1 MKEEY
6 IKAIDLAKEL
16 NLYLKIV
23 TATNTF
29 ENYNSFFNIY
39 EQYEEACR
47 RIVVLTPFKDL
58 EEVYDKDSDS
68 KIVKNSFIDGNVW
81 LEEFS
86 LLVNPNTIELDS
98 IILTKNEASI
108 LRELLLNVNN

>member
-23 TATNTF
+23 TATSTF
-29 ENYNSFFNIY
+29 ESYNSFFNIY
-39 EQYEEACR
+39 DQYEEACR

-68 KIVKNSFIDGNVW
+68 KIVANSIIDGNVW
-81 LEEFS
+81 LKEFS
-86 LLVNPNTIELDS
+86 LLVNPSTVDIDS
-98 IILTKNEASI
+98 IMISKDEANKLKN
-108 LRELLLNVNN
+108 VFKC

>member
-29 ENYNSFFNIY
+29 ESYNSFFNIY

-58 EEVYDKDSDS
+58 EEVYDKESDS
-68 KIVKNSFIDGNVW
+68 KIVKNSIIDGNVW
-81 LEEFS
+81 LQEFS
-86 LLVNPNTIELDS
+86 LLVNPNTINLDD
-98 IILTKNEASI
+98 IIISKDDANRLKNI
-108 LRELLLNVNN
+108 FRD

>member
-29 ENYNSFFNIY
+29 ESYNSFFNIY

-58 EEVYDKDSDS
+58 EEVYDKESDS
-68 KIVKNSFIDGNVW
+68 KIVENSIIDGNVW
-81 LEEFS
+81 LKEFS
-86 LLVNPNTIELDS
+86 LLVNPNTINLDD
-98 IILTKNEASI
+98 IIISTADASRLKEVFLDI
-108 LRELLLNVNN
+108 K

>member
-29 ENYNSFFNIY
+29 ESYNSFFNIY
-39 EQYEEACR
+39 DQYEEACR
-47 RIVVLTPFKDL
+47 RIVVLTPFKNL

-68 KIVKNSFIDGNVW
+68 KIVENNIVDGNVW
-81 LEEFS
+81 LKEFS
-86 LLVNPNTIELDS
+86 LLVNPNTIDLYSITISKDEAEKLRKLFLDN
-98 IILTKNEASI
+98 K
-108 LRELLLNVNN
+108 

>member
-23 TATNTF
+23 TATSTF
-29 ENYNSFFNIY
+29 ESYNSFFNIY
-39 EQYEEACR
+39 DQYEEACR

-68 KIVKNSFIDGNVW
+68 EIVANSIIDGNVW
-81 LEEFS
+81 LKEFS
-86 LLVNPNTIELDS
+86 LLVNPSTIDIDS
-98 IILTKNEASI
+98 IIISMDEANKLKN
-108 LRELLLNVNN
+108 VFKC